1 MFNGKQFAAAVKRG
15 YRSGLEIK
23 LQEFFEENNIDAKY
37 ESFKIEWEDLRYR
50 KYTPDFLL
58 PNGIVLEIKGLF
70 TAEDRRKH
78 LLVKKQHPEYDIR
91 FVFENSKRR
100 LSKKSKTTYAMWCEK
115 YGFIYA
121 DKEVPSDWLTKEK
134 P

>member
-1 MFNGKQFAAAVKRG
+1 MFNGKNFSAAVKHG

-23 LQEFFEENNIDAKY
+23 LQDFFKDNNIDAKY
-37 ESFKIEWEDLRYR
+37 ESFKIEWEDIRYR

-58 PNGIVLEIKGLF
+58 PNGIVIETKGLF
-70 TAEDRRKH
+70 TTEDRRKH

-100 LSKKSKTTYAMWCEK
+100 ISKKSKTTYAMWCEK
-115 YGFIYA
+115 YGFLYA
-121 DKEVPSDWLTKEK
+121 DKVVPDNWLTEEK
-134 P
+134 